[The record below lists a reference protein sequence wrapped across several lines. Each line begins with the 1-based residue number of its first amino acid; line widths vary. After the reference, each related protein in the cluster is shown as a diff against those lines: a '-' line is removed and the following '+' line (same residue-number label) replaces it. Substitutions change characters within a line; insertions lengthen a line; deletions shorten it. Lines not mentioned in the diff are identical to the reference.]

1 MSREIALQ
9 HVRNALAT
17 VQHEGAQQVN
27 EQDRLF
33 DDLGLDSTSIIELLV
48 AVEDESGIDVDP
60 DELSGVIFG
69 SVGSLTDY
77 VESKLTES
85 PLS

>member
-1 MSREIALQ
+1 MSREIALRHVRTAIARVQHDEAQ
-9 HVRNALAT
+9 HVS
-17 VQHEGAQQVN
+17 

-48 AVEDESGIDVDP
+48 AVEDESGIEVDP
-60 DELSGVIFG
+60 DELSAVIFG

-77 VESKLTES
+77 VESKLAES